1 MKGKKTHNLA
11 VVVGKYMKGG
21 EQKNA
26 YLNVG
31 CVFEGEYGPYIL
43 LTKTFNPAGI
53 PGDDPSVFVKML
65 EHKDSDTKQNNNRY
79 DGEIMPF

>member
-1 MKGKKTHNLA
+1 MKSKKTHNLA
-11 VVVGKYMKGG
+11 VVVGKYTKDG
-21 EQKNA
+21 EIRNA

-31 CVFEGEYGPYIL
+31 CVFDGEYGPYIL

-53 PGDDPSVFVKML
+53 QSDDSGVIIKMF
-65 EHKDSDTKQNNNRY
+65 EHKDSGTKQNNNQY